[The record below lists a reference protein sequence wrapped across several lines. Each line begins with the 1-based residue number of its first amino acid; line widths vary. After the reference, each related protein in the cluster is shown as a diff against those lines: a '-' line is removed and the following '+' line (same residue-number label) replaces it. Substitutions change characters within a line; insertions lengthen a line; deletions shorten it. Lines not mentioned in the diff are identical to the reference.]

1 MRRTLNHILASV
13 LLLTPFF
20 TAKGQYDQEIISVGD
35 RTLTVEKAFKLDEL
49 PSTIDSV
56 PRTYEMNYQTISRQ
70 VEVKYVPKQISAAK
84 LKLQDPLTKLYR
96 GYAKAGIGV
105 YTTPLLDF
113 RFNAIRNRDWDYG
126 VHGRHFSSQGGVKDL
141 AENAFSQNRLGG
153 YATKYISK
161 HTLEASLDYDRN
173 SIHYYGFELGEFD
186 LDKKDY
192 RQRYSTING
201 HVELQSH
208 YSDSSMVQ
216 HKARLDFRN
225 MSDRFDG
232 KESNV
237 LFNLDMGKTIDD
249 YRFGLGFEV
258 DANNFTMGP
267 VTSLFVDTI
276 VTLPEPG
283 DLTTKGGII
292 RLEPNIHAQK
302 KDLTADIGLGFAI
315 ETGEPESALHIYPRA
330 YVSYSLFDDL
340 FTPYAG
346 LTGDLDRNSYR
357 SLSQVNPFIAHFVTL
372 RNTSQDLRLFAGI
385 RGTILDNLGFNAQ
398 ASITD
403 YDDRPLF
410 VNDVV
415 FSAENR
421 FTVIYEDMREVS
433 IKGEMTYEHDE
444 RLTLIGGLSLS
455 TYSLER
461 EKEAWNLPGWEFQLD
476 ARYDLDDQFVV
487 KAQIFAQGKRFGK
500 GTKRFG
506 TFGPESATSSEVQAI
521 ALNGFVDG
529 SLALEYRYTKRISA
543 FLEVNNLTGGRYSR
557 WYRFPVQPVMVLG
570 GLTYSF

>member
-1 MRRTLNHILASV
+1 MNHILASA
-13 LLLTPFF
+13 LLLMSFF

-35 RTLTVEKAFKLDEL
+35 RTLTVEKAFKIDEL

-56 PRTYEMNYQTISRQ
+56 PRTYEMDYQSIPRQ
-70 VEVKYVPKQISAAK
+70 VEVQYVPKQITAAK
-84 LKLQDPLTKLYR
+84 LKLQDPLTKLYK

-126 VHGRHFSSQGGVKDL
+126 VQGRHFSSQGGVKDL
-141 AENAFSQNRLGG
+141 AENAFSENHFGG
-153 YATKYISK
+153 WATKYISK
-161 HTLEASLDYDRN
+161 HTLEVGLDYDRN
-173 SIHYYGFELGEFD
+173 TVHYYGFQPGEFEV
-186 LDKKDY
+186 DKKDY
-192 RQRYSTING
+192 RQRFSTING
-201 HVELQSH
+201 HAELQSH

-216 HKARLDFRN
+216 HKVGLNFRN

-232 KESNV
+232 KESNI
-237 LFNLDMGKTIDD
+237 LINADLAKTIDD

-258 DANNFTMGP
+258 DANNFTMGE
-267 VTSLFVDTI
+267 VNSLFVDTI
-276 VTLPEPG
+276 LDLPEPG

-292 RLEPNIHAQK
+292 RLEPNIHARK

-346 LTGDLDRNSYR
+346 LTGDLERNSYH
-357 SLSQVNPFIAHFVTL
+357 SLSQVNPFIANFASL
-372 RNTSQDLRLFAGI
+372 RNTGQDLRLFAGV

-403 YDDRPLF
+403 FDDRPLF

-415 FSAENR
+415 FSPENR
-421 FTVIYEDMREVS
+421 FNVIYEDMREVN
-433 IKGEMTYEHDE
+433 IKGELTYKHDE
-444 RLTLIGGLSLS
+444 RLTVVSSLSLS
-455 TYSLER
+455 SYSLER
-461 EKEAWNLPGWEFQLD
+461 EAEAWNLPGWEFQLD

-500 GTKRFG
+500 GTKRLG
-506 TFGPESATSSEVQAI
+506 TFGPLSPTDSEVQAI
-521 ALNGFVDG
+521 ALSGFVDG
-529 SLALEYRYTKRISA
+529 SLAFEYRYTKRISA